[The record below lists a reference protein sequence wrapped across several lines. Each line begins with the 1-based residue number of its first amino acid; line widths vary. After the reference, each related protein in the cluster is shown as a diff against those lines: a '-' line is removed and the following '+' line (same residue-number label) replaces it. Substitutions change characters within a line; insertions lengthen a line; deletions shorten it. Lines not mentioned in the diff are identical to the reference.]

1 MAGGSCATA
10 LAAGG
15 EWGPTSR
22 HRRGNRRLY
31 SDEVLRVDVA
41 VIGGGVTGLAS
52 ALFLARQGASVC
64 VLEREAKT
72 GRATSTHN
80 SGVIHAG
87 LYYPTGSLKARLC
100 VEGRDQLFE
109 FCATHRIPHA
119 RCGKLVIAADEHEID
134 GLHAL
139 ERKARENGVRIE
151 FVDAAFIAS
160 KEPNVRAVA
169 ALWSPDTGI
178 VEAEALVKTLERLCR
193 EQDVA
198 IVVGSPL
205 TDAATVSDG
214 IELVT
219 PHERFTAGTVVNA
232 AGLHADVTS
241 RMLGGTDFHIYPCR
255 GEYAELKPSR
265 RSMVNGLV
273 YPLPHAS
280 GAGLGVHL
288 AKTTWG
294 SVTLGPTIHYQESKD
309 DYEGGRLPL
318 EDFVE
323 PAQRLLP
330 WITLEDLQP
339 GGSGIRAKLHG
350 PDQTFADFLIQRD
363 AVNPRVIQ
371 AAGIDSPG
379 LTSCLAIGRRVAG
392 EWPAGS

>member
-1 MAGGSCATA
+1 M
-10 LAAGG
+10 
-15 EWGPTSR
+15 
-22 HRRGNRRLY
+22 
-31 SDEVLRVDVA
+31 LRVDAA

-52 ALFLARQGASVC
+52 ALSLAERGATVC
-64 VLEREAKT
+64 VLEREPRT
-72 GRATSTHN
+72 GRVTSTHN

-100 VEGRDQLFE
+100 VEGRDRLFA
-109 FCATHRIPHA
+109 FCAAHRIAHA
-119 RCGKLVIAADEHEID
+119 RCGKLVIAADDHEI
-134 GLHAL
+134 GALHVL
-139 ERKARENGVRIE
+139 ENKARENGVRVE
-151 FVDAAFIAS
+151 FVDPAFIRS

-178 VEAEALVKTLERLCR
+178 VEAEALVKALEHLCR
-193 EQDVA
+193 ERDVA

-205 TDAATVSDG
+205 IGATTRADG
-214 IELVT
+214 IELAT
-219 PHERFTAGTVVNA
+219 PHERFIAGTVVNA
-232 AGLHADVTS
+232 AGLYADTMS
-241 RMLGGTDFHIYPCR
+241 TLLGGMTFHIYPCR

-323 PAQRLLP
+323 PAQHLLP
-330 WITLEDLQP
+330 WVTLADLQP

-350 PDQTFADFLIQRD
+350 PDHKFADFLVQRD
-363 AVNPRVIQ
+363 ALNPRVIQ

-379 LTSCLAIGRRVAG
+379 LTSCLAVGRRVADL
-392 EWPAGS
+392 WSAAS